1 MRIVKPDTR
10 ITAKRGRLAKSAAR
24 GIANGD
30 QADELLLAKYRRSRA
45 VSLRNA
51 LIERY
56 RKTVEE
62 MARGLSMR
70 LPRSVDV
77 QDLVHAGMWGLIQ
90 SVENFREE
98 RGDCFAPFMRIRV
111 RGAMLDELRNMDYL
125 PRLYR
130 SRLRKREEAVT
141 RLRTTLDRDPSDAEL
156 ADDLGVSETRLRRF
170 FSFQSPAY
178 NMPKRVGDPDRDEGG
193 EMDILGLLADTE
205 QEAPIEAINRR
216 ELMEKIESALQPIE
230 WKVLRMHYLEGL
242 TGREVANKLHLSA
255 SRICQIHGRVLSRL
269 KSRLSAASN

>member
-98 RGDCFAPFMRIRV
+98 RGDCFASS
-111 RGAMLDELRNMDYL
+111 RG
-125 PRLYR
+125 
-130 SRLRKREEAVT
+130 
-141 RLRTTLDRDPSDAEL
+141 
-156 ADDLGVSETRLRRF
+156 RF
-170 FSFQSPAY
+170 FWR
-178 NMPKRVGDPDRDEGG
+178 K
-193 EMDILGLLADTE
+193 
-205 QEAPIEAINRR
+205 
-216 ELMEKIESALQPIE
+216 
-230 WKVLRMHYLEGL
+230 
-242 TGREVANKLHLSA
+242 
-255 SRICQIHGRVLSRL
+255 
-269 KSRLSAASN
+269 